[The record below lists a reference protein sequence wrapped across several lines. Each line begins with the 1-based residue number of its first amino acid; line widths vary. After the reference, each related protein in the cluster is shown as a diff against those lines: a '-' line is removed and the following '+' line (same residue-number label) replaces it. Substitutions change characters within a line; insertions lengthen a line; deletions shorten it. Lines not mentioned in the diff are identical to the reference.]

1 MTRLPR
7 GDSEKNGEREAEA
20 SATELGPDG
29 HTVGRDPRKMPPD
42 DLRALG
48 HAPMSPMAAI
58 RAHCLDCCG
67 GSNDEVRKCTATRC
81 PSWPFR
87 TGVNPLRAPLSDAE
101 RDRRRNILARV
112 HKTVG
117 SSPEPEKSRRADA
130 GLPPAAISAPDDE
143 ATAS

>member
-1 MTRLPR
+1 LDNRPI
-7 GDSEKNGEREAEA
+7 A
-20 SATELGPDG
+20 
-29 HTVGRDPRKMPPD
+29 RDPRKMKPD
-42 DLRALG
+42 ELRAFG
-48 HAPMSPMAAI
+48 HMPMTPLAALRLRCI
-58 RAHCLDCCG
+58 DCCG
-67 GSNDEVRKCTATRC
+67 GSVDEVRRCTACAC

-87 TGVNPLRAPLSDAE
+87 IGIIPWRAPLSDAE